1 MTSPDLLIATDIH
14 QAFGDK
20 TVLDGVSLSVP
31 SGSVTVLIGPSGS
44 GKTTFLRSLNALEV
58 PQSGTVTIA
67 GTRVDYGQRPSRK
80 DLAALRA
87 RSGMVFQAHHLFPHR
102 TVLENIIE
110 GPVHAQGRPPEEAV
124 AEARALLSRVSLD
137 GVEDRLPGQLSGGQQ
152 QRVGIARALA
162 LHPDLLLFDEPTSAL
177 DPETVGDVLT
187 VMRDLA
193 AEGWTMLVVTHEIAF
208 AREVAD
214 HVAFLDGGVIVEEG
228 APADVLVTPREERTR
243 RFLSRVLNPLQSP
256 RTDEGVPT
264 SGVVPH
270 PRDLTRPV
278 NRPPDEGGPA
288 LVDQQTP

>member
-1 MTSPDLLIATDIH
+1 MTSDDLLTATDIH

-31 SGSVTVLIGPSGS
+31 AGSVTVLIGPSGS

-58 PQSGTVTIA
+58 PQSGVVTIA
-67 GTRVDYGQRPSRK
+67 GTSIDYGTHPSRR
-80 DLAALRA
+80 DLTTLRA

-102 TVLENIIE
+102 TVLENIVE
-110 GPVHAQGRPPEEAV
+110 GPVHGRGRPREEAE
-124 AEARALLSRVSLD
+124 AEARALLARVSLD
-137 GVEDRLPGQLSGGQQ
+137 GLEDRYPNQLSGGQQ

-177 DPETVGDVLT
+177 DPETVGDVLS

-214 HVAFLDGGVIVEEG
+214 HVAFLDGGVIVEQG
-228 APADVLVTPREERTR
+228 SPAEVLGDPREDRTR
-243 RFLSRVLNPLQSP
+243 RFLARVLNPLQSP
-256 RTDEGVPT
+256 
-264 SGVVPH
+264 
-270 PRDLTRPV
+270 
-278 NRPPDEGGPA
+278 
-288 LVDQQTP
+288 